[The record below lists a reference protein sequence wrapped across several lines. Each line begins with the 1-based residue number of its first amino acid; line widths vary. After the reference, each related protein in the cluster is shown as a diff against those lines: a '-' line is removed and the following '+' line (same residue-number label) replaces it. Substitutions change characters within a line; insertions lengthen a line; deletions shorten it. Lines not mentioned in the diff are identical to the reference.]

1 VTPFRTPRPARR
13 CARSVVVGGVA
24 VTTVLVLN
32 GVALAYRLASVS
44 ASGTGPATVSSGAAT
59 LAITASSTAGLY
71 PGGPAGSVTIT
82 VQNTYPKA
90 ITITSL
96 VAGTPTISGATG
108 TCTNADISVVAP
120 TTGLPLT
127 VAAGTTSAATVLTGS
142 VKMGTNAQNG
152 CQGATITVPFTV
164 RTGS

>member
-1 VTPFRTPRPARR
+1 VTSFRTPRPARR

-32 GVALAYRLASVS
+32 GVALAYRLGTVA
-44 ASGTGPATVSSGAAT
+44 ASGTGSATAGSGAAT
-59 LAITASSTAGLY
+59 LAITSSSAAGLY

-90 ITITSL
+90 ITVTTL
-96 VAGTPTISGATG
+96 VAGTPVITGAPG
-108 TCTNADISVVAP
+108 CTNADISVVTP

-127 VAAGTTSAATVLTGS
+127 VASGATSAATALTGS
-142 VKMGTNAQNG
+142 VKMGTNAQNA